1 MARYRHSSMR
11 DDYDVIKGAL
21 RQAYDRDVM
30 RRDGRAPDAWRTGLI
45 DQFAVEL
52 RQRALH
58 SVIELGA
65 GTGQLAQH
73 LRGQGFEVL
82 ATDLSP
88 GNVAAIRR
96 RGLVADVVDFSALP
110 YNDATFDAVLAMNS
124 LLHVPKGARLHEV
137 MGGIRRILRP
147 GGLALIVV
155 WGGRDLDGHMDN
167 DWLEP
172 PRYFS
177 LYADET
183 FHDLAFAGF
192 TTVRSEV
199 LDVMSGDLH
208 PQVKLLEA
216 R

>member
-1 MARYRHSSMR
+1 
-11 DDYDVIKGAL
+11 
-21 RQAYDRDVM
+21 
-30 RRDGRAPDAWRTGLI
+30 
-45 DQFAVEL
+45 
-52 RQRALH
+52 
-58 SVIELGA
+58 
-65 GTGQLAQH
+65 
-73 LRGQGFEVL
+73 
-82 ATDLSP
+82 
-88 GNVAAIRR
+88 
-96 RGLVADVVDFSALP
+96 
-110 YNDATFDAVLAMNS
+110 
-124 LLHVPKGARLHEV
+124 

-183 FHDLAFAGF
+183 FHDLAFAWF